1 MNLTQIWYDQFNSQA
16 FKVKDSYTD
25 NMCFNLKLLLIT
37 FAKPNLRQKCILTLI
52 LFKII
57 F

>member
-1 MNLTQIWYDQFNSQA
+1 MNLTQIWYDKFNSQA

-37 FAKPNLRQKCILTLI
+37 FAKLNMSQKYILTL
-52 LFKII
+52 LLYV
-57 F
+57 